1 MPSHKSAA
9 HHGVSFLVKTVSLLL
24 CLCLK
29 WISPPKYTIYKKIMR
44 GDKKFNWWQELGFG
58 SKLLKCDRITQD
70 VNTTSDKEFN
80 HVSLH
85 ALQVCVCL
93 CWLTWYIAI
102 SHFTFFSKSFL
113 KVSSNLWV
121 ASLVDACRFFIS
133 HSSDCNYRVNELTH
147 IDHWSQVLI
156 IFLILE
162 KNCECIGCNTFLY
175 FSFSILRSLDFFSYS
190 L

>member
-1 MPSHKSAA
+1 MI
-9 HHGVSFLVKTVSLLL
+9 GSLR
-24 CLCLK
+24 
-29 WISPPKYTIYKKIMR
+29 T
-44 GDKKFNWWQELGFG
+44 
-58 SKLLKCDRITQD
+58 D

-80 HVSLH
+80 HKSLH

-102 SHFTFFSKSFL
+102 SHFTFFSKSFP

-162 KNCECIGCNTFLY
+162 KNCECCNTFLY
-175 FSFSILRSLDFFSYS
+175 FSFSKLRSLDFFSYS
-190 L
+190 LKTFFSSSVQWMSGLVKTNSGGGISCGVNSIETMCPSCLLV